1 MDPTNFNTCIYEGGQ
16 RRGGGETKGE
26 RDLDQG
32 GGEMEK
38 NSMCHCK
45 RERKRQREVWTR
57 QR

>member
-1 MDPTNFNTCIYEGGQ
+1 MRGDREGDQ
-16 RRGGGETKGE
+16 GGGTKGE

-45 RERKRQREVWTR
+45 KERKRQREIWTK